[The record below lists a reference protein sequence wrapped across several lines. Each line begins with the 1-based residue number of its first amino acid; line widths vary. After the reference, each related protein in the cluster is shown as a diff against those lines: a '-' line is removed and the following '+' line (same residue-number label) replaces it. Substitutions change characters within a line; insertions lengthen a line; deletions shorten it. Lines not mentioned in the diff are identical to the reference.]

1 MEELT
6 ELRAR
11 EDLVE
16 ETAHRLR
23 LHSFPRLQMSALLA
37 LTGAAG
43 FLSSFVLLRLGVDS
57 MALRYPVAVAL
68 AYGAF
73 LLLLR
78 IWLDLQ
84 RDGWMGFFAR
94 GLDGL
99 DGADLIPG
107 DVPFHGHGHGFGG
120 GGKGSS
126 FNLSFDLDESAVLVL
141 LAVLILAVTALGTVL
156 WILWI
161 APSLLAEV
169 LVDGLLMKALY
180 RRLREHHPT
189 GWLPGAVRRTCVPAL
204 IAAALLSF
212 AGLLLHGA
220 VPGARALGAAWRAV
234 SAEQAEA
241 R

>member
-6 ELRAR
+6 EWRAR

-16 ETAHRLR
+16 ETAHRLLR
-23 LHSFPRLQMSALLA
+23 HSFPRLQMSALLA

-43 FLSSFVLLRLGVDS
+43 FLSSFLLLRLGVDS

-78 IWLDLQ
+78 IWLGLQ
-84 RDGWMGFFAR
+84 RDGWGFFAR
-94 GLDGL
+94 GLEGV
-99 DGADLIPG
+99 DGADLVPG
-107 DVPFHGHGHGFGG
+107 DVPFHGHGFGG
-120 GGKGSS
+120 GGGSS
-126 FNLSFDLDESAVLVL
+126 SLGFSFDLDESAVLVL

-156 WILWI
+156 WVLWI

-169 LVDGLLMKALY
+169 LVDGLLMTALY
-180 RRLREHHPT
+180 RRLRRSQPT
-189 GWLPGAVRRTCVPAL
+189 GWLPGAVRRTCAPAL

-212 AGLLLHGA
+212 AGLLLHEA
-220 VPGARALGAAWRAV
+220 VPGAHSLGAAWRTV
-234 SAEQAEA
+234 SAEQAAA